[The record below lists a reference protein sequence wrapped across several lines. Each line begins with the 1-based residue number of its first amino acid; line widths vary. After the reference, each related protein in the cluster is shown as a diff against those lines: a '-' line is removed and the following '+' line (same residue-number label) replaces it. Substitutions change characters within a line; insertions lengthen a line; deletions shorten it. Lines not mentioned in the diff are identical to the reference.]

1 MSAALLTEQW
11 NLFSNQTKI
20 SAMLRALTIQNVVL
34 IERLEIAF
42 REELCALT
50 GETGAGKSIL
60 LDSLGLALG
69 VRAETRLVR
78 KGADLATVIAV
89 FDTAATH
96 PAFNIIKE
104 SGAAQIDEGEALIL
118 RRTLGKDGKSRAFI
132 NDQAV
137 SAGLMRQVG
146 ETLVEIHG
154 QFDTHAMLNPVTH
167 RPMVDEY
174 AGLTDKVR
182 QMQMLWREWRAAQT
196 ALNDAED
203 EAERLR
209 AEEDY
214 LRHVVDELIKLA
226 PVEGEEAELAKL
238 KIALQ
243 NRDLVVEALN
253 TAQKHLGS
261 DNGADAMIQ
270 KAYRVIGR
278 AEDKIGARSAEI
290 MEAMDRASAELDSA
304 RNTIDSM
311 FMDMEEEPYRFEE
324 VDDRLYAL
332 RSAARKHDVTVDNL
346 PVKLTE
352 LEAQLAHVEAQDNIL
367 SDLSIAAQKAEEAY
381 ENLARDIHEARKNC
395 ASTLDRDVMVELGPL
410 KLDKARFITQVE
422 EKPHEQWNEDGIDQ
436 VAFLIA
442 TNPGAQPGP
451 LNKIAS
457 GGEMARFMLALKV
470 VMAQVGS
477 AGTLIFDEVDTG
489 IGGAVADAVG
499 ERLARLAATHQIMVV
514 THSPQVAARG
524 SHHWIVHKSGDDDV
538 RTDITPLDSAQ
549 ARCEEIARM
558 LSGAHVTEEARAAA
572 DKLLQAKAA

>member
-1 MSAALLTEQW
+1 
-11 NLFSNQTKI
+11 
-20 SAMLRALTIQNVVL
+20 LRALTIQNVVL
-34 IERLEIAF
+34 IERLKIDF
-42 REELCALT
+42 REGLCALT

-69 VRAETRLVR
+69 ARAETRLVR
-78 KGADLATVIAV
+78 KGTDQAAVIAV
-89 FDTAATH
+89 FDIAPAH
-96 PAFNIIKE
+96 PAFIILKE
-104 SGAAQIDEGEALIL
+104 SAAAHIDEGEQLIL

-137 SAGLMRQVG
+137 SAGLLRQIG

-167 RPMVDEY
+167 RPLVDEY
-174 AGLTDKVR
+174 AGLTQKVVT
-182 QMQMLWREWRAAQT
+182 MQTRWKDLRDTKT
-196 ALNDAED
+196 ALENAQD
-203 EAERLR
+203 EAQRLR
-209 AEEDY
+209 AEEEY

-226 PVEGEEAELAKL
+226 PAEGEEAELSKL

-243 NRDLVVEALN
+243 NREQIVEALN
-253 TAQKHLGS
+253 TAQKHLGGDS
-261 DNGADAMIQ
+261 SADSMIQ

-278 AEDKIGARSAEI
+278 TEDKIGPRSAEI

-304 RNTIDSM
+304 RNIIESM

-352 LEAQLAHVEAQDNIL
+352 LEAQLVHVEAQDDIL
-367 SDLSIAAQKAEEAY
+367 SDLSAAAQKAETAY
-381 ENLARDIHEARKNC
+381 ETIAREIHDARKAC
-395 ASTLDRDVMVELGPL
+395 AATLDKDVMTELGPL
-410 KLDKARFITQVE
+410 KLGKARFITQVE
-422 EKPHEQWNEDGIDQ
+422 EKPREQWNEEGIDQ

-442 TNPGAQPGP
+442 TNPGAEPGP

-499 ERLARLAATHQIMVV
+499 ERLARLASTHQTMVV
-514 THSPQVAARG
+514 THSPQVAARAT
-524 SHHWIVHKSGDDDV
+524 HHWIVHKSGDDDV
-538 RTDITPLDSAQ
+538 RTNITPLEGEPS
-549 ARCEEIARM
+549 RREEIARM
-558 LSGAHVTEEARAAA
+558 LSGAHITAEARAAA
-572 DKLLQAKAA
+572 DKLLQVKAA